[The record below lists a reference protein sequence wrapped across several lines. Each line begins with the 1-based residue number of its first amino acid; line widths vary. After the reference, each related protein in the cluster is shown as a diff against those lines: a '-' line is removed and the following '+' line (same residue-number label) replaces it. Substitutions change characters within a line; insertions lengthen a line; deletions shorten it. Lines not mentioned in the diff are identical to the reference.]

1 MAHADVE
8 MIERAYGLWAQRR
21 FDDFFAML
29 DPEIEWIPPAYA
41 LEPGTVHGIEE
52 VKRGVGAYFEA
63 FAEFVPSAERIMP
76 TGREG
81 EYLSLATTRVRGR
94 ESGVETQIEV
104 AHLIQIRDGRFV
116 RFQVFPDRAEAFAA
130 TGLDPAT

>member
-1 MAHADVE
+1 
-8 MIERAYGLWAQRR
+8 MIERAYRLWGEGR

-41 LEPGTVHGIEE
+41 LEPGTVHGIED
-52 VKRGVGAYFEA
+52 VKRGVSSYFEA
-63 FAEFVPSAERIMP
+63 FEEFVPHAERIMP
-76 TGREG
+76 THREG
-81 EYLSLATTRVRGR
+81 EYLSLATTHVRGR

-116 RFQVFPDRAEAFAA
+116 RFQVFPDRAEAFAV